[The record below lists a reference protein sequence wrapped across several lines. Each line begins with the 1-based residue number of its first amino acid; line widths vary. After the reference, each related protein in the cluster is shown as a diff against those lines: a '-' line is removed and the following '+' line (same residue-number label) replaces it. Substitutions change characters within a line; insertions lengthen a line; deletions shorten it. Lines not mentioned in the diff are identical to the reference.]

1 MLKSL
6 SVLAL
11 MAVSTSAWAEIQ
23 ATQAWSRFTAPSVP
37 TGVVFMQLN
46 NTGSQADALVSVS
59 SPVAKKAEIHNHI
72 NDKGVMRMRQV
83 AKIDVPAGKSVTLQP
98 GGFHVMLMGL
108 KQPLKLNDTFP
119 VTLKYQSGRTQK
131 ITATVNNGSGM
142 QNMHHGEHH
151 DHQM

>member
-11 MAVSTSAWAEIQ
+11 LAVSTGAWADVQ

-46 NTGSQADALVSVS
+46 NTGTKADALVSVS

-83 AKIDVPAGKSVTLQP
+83 AKVDVPAGKSVSLQP

-108 KQPLKLNDTFP
+108 KKPLKLNDSFP
-119 VTLKYQSGRTQK
+119 VTLKYQSGLTQK

-142 QNMHHGEHH
+142 QTMNHGEHH